1 MEEGVQGGDNAGPGL
16 EEEGL
21 AHDPRRGHVAEGLD
35 DGLDEVVGSAWRV
48 EHFRAEA
55 RQNPDFL
62 GQQRPF
68 TKKKPSDV
76 CYLKQLPSFHV
87 NRHDLPPVHMES
99 RISRRFVITTVSRDG
114 SHGI

>member
-1 MEEGVQGGDNAGPGL
+1 MEERVQGGDNAGPGL

-21 AHDPRRGHVAEGLD
+21 AHDPGRGQAEGLD
-35 DGLDEVVGSAWRV
+35 HGLDEVVGSAWRV

-68 TKKKPSDV
+68 TKK
-76 CYLKQLPSFHV
+76 
-87 NRHDLPPVHMES
+87 S
-99 RISRRFVITTVSRDG
+99 RQICVISSNSHRFT
-114 SHGI
+114 